1 MDNYLLVVADYYKLT
16 SRVNGQY
23 STEGGKV
30 LIRSGVLVN
39 RNHVE
44 AVNSEYNVNN
54 LHYEVDEEATKRY
67 HEVEKPQMMAERE
80 AKKALAKQGE
90 VSTLAA
96 AIQLAA
102 NPAPAKATAPK
113 KKKEE
118 PKPENAPKYPQGKPN
133 ADWSK
138 KQVQTWMDE
147 AGIEYDKRAGV
158 EKLLTAIEEHKGE

>member
-23 STEGGKV
+23 SPDGGKV
-30 LIRSGVLVN
+30 LIRSKVLVN

-54 LHYEVDEEATKRY
+54 LHYEIDEEATREY
-67 HEVEKPQMMAERE
+67 HEVQRPEMMAERE
-80 AKKALAKQGE
+80 AAKALAKQGE

-102 NPAPAKATAPK
+102 NPAPAKPAPK
-113 KKKEE
+113 NRRTRQNTRKENRTRIGVKNRFKLGWMR
-118 PKPENAPKYPQGKPN
+118 PGLNTTNAPELKNY
-133 ADWSK
+133 
-138 KQVQTWMDE
+138 
-147 AGIEYDKRAGV
+147 
-158 EKLLTAIEEHKGE
+158 

>member
-23 STEGGKV
+23 SPDGGKV
-30 LIRSGVLVN
+30 LIRSKIVVD
-39 RNHVE
+39 RKHVE
-44 AVNSEYNVNN
+44 SVNCEYNVNN
-54 LHYEVDEEATKRY
+54 LHYVIDEDATREY
-67 HEVEKPQMMAERE
+67 HEVKKPQMMAERQ
-80 AKKALAKQGE
+80 AAKALAKQGE

-102 NPAPAKATAPK
+102 NPAPAKPAPK
-113 KKKEE
+113 KEE
-118 PKPENAPKYPQGKPN
+118 TTKPEAAPKYPEGKPN

-158 EKLLTAIEEHKGE
+158 EKLLTTIEEHKEG

>member
-23 STEGGKV
+23 SPDGGKD
-30 LIRSGVLVN
+30 LIRSKIVVD
-39 RNHVE
+39 RKHVE
-44 AVNSEYNVNN
+44 SVNSEYNVNN
-54 LHYEVDEEATKRY
+54 LHYVIDEDATREY
-67 HEVEKPQMMAERE
+67 HEVKKPQMMAERQ
-80 AKKALAKQGE
+80 AAKALAKQGE

-102 NPAPAKATAPK
+102 NPAPAKPAPK
-113 KKKEE
+113 KEE
-118 PKPENAPKYPQGKPN
+118 TTKPEDAPKYPEGKPN

-138 KQVQTWMDE
+138 KQVQNWMDE

-158 EKLLTAIEEHKGE
+158 EKLLTTIKEHKEG

>member
-23 STEGGKV
+23 SPDGGKV
-30 LIRSGVLVN
+30 LVRSKVLVN
-39 RNHVE
+39 RSHVE

-54 LHYEVDEEATKRY
+54 LHYEIDEEATREY
-67 HEVEKPQMMAERE
+67 HEVQRPEMMAERE
-80 AKKALAKQGE
+80 AAKALAKQGE

-102 NPAPAKATAPK
+102 NPAPAKPAPK
-113 KKKEE
+113 KKETT
-118 PKPENAPKYPQGKPN
+118 KPEDAPKYPEGKPN

>member
-1 MDNYLLVVADYYKLT
+1 MSNYLLVVADYYKLT

-23 STEGGKV
+23 SPDGGKV
-30 LIRSGVLVN
+30 LVRSKVLVN
-39 RNHVE
+39 RSHVE
-44 AVNSEYNVNN
+44 SVNSEYNVNN
-54 LHYEVDEEATKRY
+54 LHYVIDEEATREY
-67 HEVEKPQMMAERE
+67 HEVQKPAMMAERE
-80 AKKALAKQGE
+80 AAKALAKQGE

-102 NPAPAKATAPK
+102 NPAPSKSAT
-113 KKKEE
+113 KKKET
-118 PKPENAPKYPQGKPN
+118 PKPEDAPKYPKGKPN

-158 EKLLTAIEEHKGE
+158 EKLLTTIEEHKER